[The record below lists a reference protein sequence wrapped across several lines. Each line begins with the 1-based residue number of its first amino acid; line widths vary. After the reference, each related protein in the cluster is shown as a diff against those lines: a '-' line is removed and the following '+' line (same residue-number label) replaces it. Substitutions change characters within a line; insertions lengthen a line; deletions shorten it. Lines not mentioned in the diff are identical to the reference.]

1 MSAGKKRM
9 VSELKAG
16 KYPSWIFG
24 DADHLPIE
32 GVASVDRMGEYIIHT
47 EYPRFLTTIEAND
60 TVYEL
65 TEPIAAGTPLTK
77 AIYGMGFEA
86 FVVVAWETDGDVAEV
101 KYSHFV
107 NLDDTA
113 FDLNAVLECLGE
125 ATQYWSIRMADENSV
140 EL

>member
-9 VSELKAG
+9 ASELKAG

-32 GVASVDRMGEYIIHT
+32 GAASVDSMGEYILHT
-47 EYPRFLTTIEAND
+47 EYPRFIATIDAND
-60 TVYEL
+60 VAYDL
-65 TEPIAAGTPLTK
+65 DEPISAGTPLTK
-77 AIYGMGFEA
+77 AVYGMGFEA
-86 FVVVAWETDGDVAEV
+86 FVVVDWETDGDVAKV
-101 KYSHFV
+101 KYNHFV
-107 NLDDTA
+107 NLDDSA

-125 ATQYWSIRMADENSV
+125 ATQYWSIRIADENSI

>member
-32 GVASVDRMGEYIIHT
+32 GVASADGMGEYIIHT
-47 EYPRFLTTIEAND
+47 EYPRFIATIEAND

-86 FVVVAWETDGDVAEV
+86 FVVVDWETDGDVAAV
-101 KYSHFV
+101 KYINFV
-107 NLDDTA
+107 NLDDAA

-125 ATQYWSIRMADENSV
+125 ATQYLSIRIADENSI

>member
-9 VSELKAG
+9 VSEFKAG
-16 KYPSWIFG
+16 KYPSCIFG

-32 GVASVDRMGEYIIHT
+32 GAASVDGMGEYIIHT
-47 EYPRFLTTIEAND
+47 EYPRFLATIEAND
-60 TVYEL
+60 VAYEL
-65 TEPIAAGTPLTK
+65 NAPISAGTPLTK
-77 AIYGMGFEA
+77 AIYGIGFEA
-86 FVVVAWETDGDVAEV
+86 FMVVAWETEGDVAEI

-113 FDLNAVLECLGE
+113 FKLNAVLECLGE
-125 ATQYWSIRMADENSV
+125 ATQYWSIRTSDENSI